1 MHAVSDLAVAAYCP
15 RKLYYRKRDDDPYGE
30 RDDRH
35 ELPFRYDELLD
46 PETDLHEEPIA
57 VSPVEYR
64 SALGQSRARVGPTAF
79 EALCAPAD
87 RDALLEGRRVRGIAH
102 KVLEEPLAPSLV
114 VGGEPP
120 EEGVWEPHT
129 VRAVALARA
138 LEWDRQTEV
147 ERAYVEYG
155 AHGVIRE
162 LELTARRTGA
172 FRRALRTA
180 ASIDG
185 PPARTRNRSK
195 CESCEYRSDCGV
207 RTRSFRSLLGLG

>member
-15 RKLYYRKRDDDPYGE
+15 RKLYYQRRDDDPYGE
-30 RDDRH
+30 RDERH
-35 ELPFRYDELLD
+35 ELPFRYDELLA
-46 PETDLHEEPIA
+46 PEADLSDEPIE
-57 VSPVEYR
+57 VSPTGYR
-64 SALGQSRARVGPTAF
+64 SNLGQSRARVGPTAF
-79 EALCAPAD
+79 EALSDPSD
-87 RDALLEGRRVRGIAH
+87 RDVFVEGRRVRGIAH

-114 VGGEPP
+114 VAGDPP
-120 EEGVWEPHT
+120 ETGVWEPHT

-138 LEWDRQTEV
+138 LEWDRQETV
-147 ERAYVEYG
+147 ERAYVEY
-155 AHGVIRE
+155 ATHGVIRE

-195 CESCEYRSDCGV
+195 CESCEYRGKCGV
-207 RTRSFRSLLGLG
+207 KTRSLRSMLGLG